1 MTEEQARKEFAAA
14 GFTLVS
20 NKRQLPWQ
28 HFMVFEKDQST
39 R

>member
-1 MTEEQARKEFAAA
+1 MTEAQAAKEFAAA

-20 NKRQLPWQ
+20 NKRHLPWQ
-28 HFMVFEKDQST
+28 HFMVFQKT